1 MYLYAFSNHYEVVKE
16 QLSNKK
22 ILLKK
27 QVNRS
32 DNFVNLTLLG
42 VEKCLK
48 EHQLEEETNL
58 YLSSQ
63 TGNINTTLK
72 VFEAIFQKQQLPM
85 PFNFLNSVNA
95 SVLFF
100 VAKSFGIK
108 GKAIFT
114 ESFESALTQAL
125 VDVQNNKTVLV
136 GVVDEAIAN
145 IKQHKKKF
153 QTNRVEEH
161 SSWVLLSPKI
171 ESLKPLAQIEEV
183 KIETSDNKNFN
194 RVFFECLE
202 NLQKRQKIEGAF
214 LSFVLTKV
222 IQD

>member
-1 MYLYAFSNHYEVVKE
+1 MYIYAFSNHYEVVKE

-22 ILLKK
+22 ALLKK
-27 QVNRS
+27 RINRS
-32 DNFVNLTLLG
+32 DNFVNLALLG

-48 EHQLEEETNL
+48 EHQLKEETHL
-58 YLSSQ
+58 YISSQ
-63 TGNINTTLK
+63 TGNINTTMK

-95 SVLFF
+95 SILFF
-100 VAKSFGIK
+100 VAKNCAIK

-114 ESFESALTQAL
+114 DSFESALTQAL

-136 GVVDEAIAN
+136 GVVEEAITDLE
-145 IKQHKKKF
+145 QHKEKF

-171 ESLKPLAQIEEV
+171 ESLKPLAKIEDV
-183 KIETSDNKNFN
+183 KMETSDNKNFN
-194 RVFFECLE
+194 SIFFECLE
-202 NLQKRQKIEGAF
+202 ELQECQKIEGEF
-214 LSFVLTKV
+214 LSLIVKKC
-222 IQD
+222 